1 MGRLVNGNRPKC
13 TPYWSETP
21 SPIKTKL
28 NTIHYVR
35 VNSSRA
41 KTHHQ
46 PIKGVRPTKG
56 QHISFL
62 LVFFSFFFFL
72 FFSFIGSAPCKNG
85 SADFD
90 DLYVKRRGLTQ
101 GGVFWGSQRLQKLPK
116 GSFSPKTS
124 QKWAP
129 NGDFQL
135 KQKYE

>member
-1 MGRLVNGNRPKC
+1 MNGNRPKS
-13 TPYWSETP
+13 TPYRSETP

-35 VNSSRA
+35 GNSSRA

-46 PIKGVRPTKG
+46 PIKGVWPTKG

-62 LVFFSFFFFL
+62 LVFFIFYFFL
-72 FFSFIGSAPCKNG
+72 FCSFLGSAPCKNG
-85 SADFD
+85 WADFD
-90 DLYVKRRGLTQ
+90 DLYFKRRGLAQ
-101 GGVFWGSQRLQKLPK
+101 GGAFLGSQRLQKFPR

-124 QKWAP
+124 QNRAP